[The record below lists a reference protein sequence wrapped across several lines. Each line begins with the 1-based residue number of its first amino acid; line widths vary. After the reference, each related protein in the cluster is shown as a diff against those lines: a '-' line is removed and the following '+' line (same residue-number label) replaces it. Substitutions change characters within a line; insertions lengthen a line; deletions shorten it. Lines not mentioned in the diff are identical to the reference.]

1 MKTIDKKYDFKVVK
15 KPWGYEYVAYRNKN
29 QLALTYLNID
39 YQKETS
45 LHCHPIKKTGFI
57 LLSGKAEIKL
67 GFDNSKIY
75 NAPEKLMIRPGL
87 FHSIKAISKKGII
100 ALEFETP
107 VKKDD
112 LVRYFDKYGRQKK
125 PYENSSFF
133 IKNKE
138 VIKFKT
144 PKIGK
149 KIIYKVGTIKVFIES
164 YNKIDD
170 ILKKKRNH
178 IIAVLKGSMVDYR
191 SKKVLSEGDIIRV
204 STVKQLAKKFKIKN
218 SITCLE
224 VN

>member
-87 FHSIKAISKKGII
+87 FHSIKAVSKKGIV

-149 KIIYKVGTIKVFIES
+149 KIIYKVGTTKVCIET
-164 YNKIDD
+164 YNKIKN
-170 ILKKKRNH
+170 ILKKKHNH

>member
-45 LHCHPIKKTGFI
+45 LHCHPVKKTGFI

-144 PKIGK
+144 PKVGK
-149 KIIYKVGTIKVFIES
+149 KIIYKVGTTKVFIET
-164 YNKIDD
+164 YNKINN
-170 ILKKKRNH
+170 ILKKN
-178 IIAVLKGSMVDYR
+178 
-191 SKKVLSEGDIIRV
+191 E
-204 STVKQLAKKFKIKN
+204 
-218 SITCLE
+218 ITLLQY
-224 VN
+224 

>member
-107 VKKDD
+107 VKK
-112 LVRYFDKYGRQKK
+112 R
-125 PYENSSFF
+125 
-133 IKNKE
+133 
-138 VIKFKT
+138 
-144 PKIGK
+144 
-149 KIIYKVGTIKVFIES
+149 
-164 YNKIDD
+164 
-170 ILKKKRNH
+170 
-178 IIAVLKGSMVDYR
+178 
-191 SKKVLSEGDIIRV
+191 
-204 STVKQLAKKFKIKN
+204 
-218 SITCLE
+218 
-224 VN
+224 